1 MTDQIILDAVIV
13 AAVAVFAAIGF
24 IRGVQREVF
33 ATAAILGGWAM
44 ASSWTDRWESDL
56 ADLIQ
61 ISDKTA
67 GFIVTTALVL
77 GSLII
82 LGWGGG
88 SAVGAYA
95 SGAGQR
101 FAGAALGGINA
112 VLLASY
118 GITTFTKYLSDVSSR
133 RIIDDSRIARLVRD
147 DYNYALAGGMA
158 IALFLTILA
167 LAIGRSM
174 QKPPLPYGRTY
185 PSPSGRESLQNE
197 PTEYKV
203 EPARRAPRSALESTI
218 PIMTVDSSRPGDAGG
233 RRSGT
238 RFQPQSREWT
248 HTVNSQATSP
258 ISYHPDDDTGPAVTV
273 NCKACGE
280 AVTLSDVYCPHC
292 GRLTR

>member
-1 MTDQIILDAVIV
+1 MTDQLILDAVIV
-13 AAVAVFAAIGF
+13 AVVALFAAIGF
-24 IRGVQREVF
+24 VRGVQREIF

-44 ASSWTDRWESDL
+44 ASSWTDRWQSDL

-61 ISDKTA
+61 VSNKTA

-77 GSLII
+77 GSLVI
-82 LGWGGG
+82 LGWGAG

-95 SGAGQR
+95 SGSGQR
-101 FAGAALGGINA
+101 FGGAILGGINA

-118 GITTFTKYLSDVSSR
+118 AITTYTAYLSDIASR
-133 RIIDDSRIARLVRD
+133 RVINDSRIARLVRD

-158 IALFLTILA
+158 IAVLLTVIA

-174 QKPPLPYGRTY
+174 PKQPLPYGRTY
-185 PSPSGRESLQNE
+185 PTPSGRETMAVDPN
-197 PTEYKV
+197 EYKV
-203 EPARRAPRSALESTI
+203 EPVRRAPRSALESTM
-218 PIMTVDSSRPGDAGG
+218 PIATVESARPSDSGG
-233 RRSGT
+233 RRPNV
-238 RFQPQSREWT
+238 RFQPQSREWK

-258 ISYHPDDDTGPAVTV
+258 ISFPTDDDDPAVTV
-273 NCKACGE
+273 SCKSCGL

>member
-1 MTDQIILDAVIV
+1 MTDQIILDTVII

-44 ASSWTDRWESDL
+44 ASSWTDRWAGDL

-61 ISDKTA
+61 VTDKTA

-77 GSLII
+77 GALVI

-95 SGAGQR
+95 NGSGQR
-101 FAGAALGGINA
+101 LAGAALGGINA
-112 VLLASY
+112 VLLANY
-118 GITTFTKYLSDVSSR
+118 AITTFSDYLADVSDIR
-133 RIIDDSRIARLVRD
+133 VIDESRIAKLVRD
-147 DYNYALAGGMA
+147 DYNYLLAGGMG
-158 IALFLTILA
+158 IALLLTVLA

-174 QKPPLPYGRTY
+174 PKPPLPYGRTY
-185 PSPSGRESLQNE
+185 PSPSGRESPVID
-197 PTEYKV
+197 PTDYKV
-203 EPARRAPRSALESTI
+203 EPTRRAPRSVLESTI
-218 PIMTVDSSRPGDAGG
+218 PIVTVDSSRQADSGG
-233 RRSGT
+233 RRPSP
-238 RFQPQSREWT
+238 RFQPQSREWK
-248 HTVNSQATSP
+248 HTINSQATSP
-258 ISYHPDDDTGPAVTV
+258 IPYRPDEDDGPAVTV